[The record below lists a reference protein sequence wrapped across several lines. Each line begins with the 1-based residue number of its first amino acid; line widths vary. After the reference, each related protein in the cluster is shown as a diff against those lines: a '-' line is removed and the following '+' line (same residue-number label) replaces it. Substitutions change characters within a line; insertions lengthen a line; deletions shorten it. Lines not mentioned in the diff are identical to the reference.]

1 MTSSY
6 HHPPTTPSPAQ
17 TVPKANASAGG
28 GFSSFSSSPSTSGSS
43 AVGNMSNG
51 SQSFYDDHDNQLL
64 HVNSARVSS
73 AAASSAPGP
82 GLNNGTATEDMQM
95 RWWW

>member
-6 HHPPTTPSPAQ
+6 NNIPVNATPTPSPAQ
-17 TVPKANASAGG
+17 TVPKATG
-28 GFSSFSSSPSTSGSS
+28 SSVGSSS
-43 AVGNMSNG
+43 NSNG
-51 SQSFYDDHDNQLL
+51 SYYDDHDNQLL
-64 HVNSARVSS
+64 HVNSGRQGS

-82 GLNNGTATEDMQM
+82 GISNGTASDDLQM